1 MRSLSLTNRGKGLTL
16 VEPVREWT
24 GIGMGT
30 DGKFR
35 VDGSAIK
42 AGYKCS
48 TSAALR
54 YIWGLTS
61 KSERANLLAGTAFH
75 AAIAQ
80 HLTGQGGQAAI
91 NAFDALYKDWAQL
104 NVAVDDRLAWANV
117 RTIVD
122 RYIEHHKVS
131 GANVTGWPFQVLEV
145 EIPFEV
151 PLTVVDG
158 VEIVFV
164 GRLDILGRY
173 NGYLVIDDHK
183 STGFIN
189 EQWTGQWA
197 MDGQVSGYV
206 WAARQLYNE
215 PVIGAF
221 ITGIQFSKLPSDGSR
236 KCNTHKLK
244 YAECGPMHA
253 KWETVGLLERNEE
266 MIANWHAD
274 AVKMAEG
281 LFKLSMELGDDME
294 RLNELQQEGVF
305 TDACRYCEFKKG
317 VCEIGR
323 RAGVARASLE
333 FNPWNPLE
341 V

>member
-1 MRSLSLTNRGKGLTL
+1 
-16 VEPVREWT
+16 
-24 GIGMGT
+24 MGT

-80 HLTGQGGQAAI
+80 HLQPQDKVTPLGQ
-91 NAFDALYKDWAQL
+91 FDLTYKDWAQL

-117 RTIVD
+117 RTIVE
-122 RYIEHHKVS
+122 RYLDYHKVS
-131 GANVTGWPFQVLEV
+131 GSRVMGWPFDPVAV

-151 PLTVVDG
+151 PLTEVDG
-158 VEIVFV
+158 VEILFV
-164 GRLDILGRY
+164 GRIDVLGRY
-173 NGYLVIDDHK
+173 NNYLVVDDHK

-266 MIANWHAD
+266 MVENWYAD
-274 AVKMAEG
+274 AVTMAEG
-281 LFKLSMELGDDME
+281 LYRLSRELGDDMDK
-294 RLNELQQEGVF
+294 LQALKQEGVF